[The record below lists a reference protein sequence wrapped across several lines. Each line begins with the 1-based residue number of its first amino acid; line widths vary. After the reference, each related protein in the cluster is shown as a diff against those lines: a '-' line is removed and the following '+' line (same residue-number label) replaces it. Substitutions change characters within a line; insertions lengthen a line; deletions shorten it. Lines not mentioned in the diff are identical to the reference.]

1 MTITGVV
8 YSIDGSTIPGALVH
22 DGRNGITTAE
32 DGSFELQSEEGATIT
47 AVMVG
52 FEQVNQTAQP
62 YMEFTLPDSANS
74 SLNAVEIIA
83 LKNRY
88 NPAPATAALLLLLLL
103 RIIW

>member
-1 MTITGVV
+1 MIIQGRV
-8 YSIDGSTIPGALVH
+8 YAQDGSTIPGALVH
-22 DGRNGITTAE
+22 DGSNAITT
-32 DGSFELQSEEGATIT
+32 DDNGFFELESNAEAIT

-52 FEQVNQTAQP
+52 FEQQ
-62 YMEFTLPDSANS
+62 TLPVGPVVDFNLRESSNS

-83 LKNRY
+83 LRNRY